1 MDFLRDHLIWFYA
14 GLGIKRMK
22 VVGVKFRDQGRI
34 YDYDSSAFALK
45 ERDIVM
51 VETEH
56 GPELGFVAR
65 MPLERDPAFFS
76 KPLKK
81 VLRPASEADM
91 EQGRRNLAR
100 EREAKKLCLVKIQEH
115 KLPMKLIEVESFLE
129 GSKIIFYFVSEGR
142 VDFRALVKDLAG
154 VFKTRIEMRQV
165 GVRNEAKMIGGL
177 GTCGREF
184 CCCSFLQEFEP
195 VSVKMAKEQNLALN
209 PQKISGA
216 CGRLM
221 CCLAYEMDTYTE
233 LKKDRPKVG
242 KRVVTPKGPGKVV
255 QLNVINQRVRVAL
268 EGGEEEEF
276 GLDEI
281 REESFFD
288 KYRKGK

>member
-1 MDFLRDHLIWFYA
+1 
-14 GLGIKRMK
+14 MK
-22 VVGVKFRDQGRI
+22 VVGVKFRDRGRI
-34 YDYDSSAFALK
+34 CDYDSTGFSLK

-51 VETEH
+51 VETER

-65 MPLERDPAFFS
+65 PPLERDPRYFT

-81 VLRPASEADM
+81 VLRLAEESDM
-91 EQGRRNLAR
+91 EQGRRNLFR
-100 EREAKKLCLVKIQEH
+100 EREAKRICLEKVEEH
-115 KLPMKLIEVESFLE
+115 KLPMKLIGVESFLD

-165 GVRNEAKMIGGL
+165 GVRNETKMIGGL

-184 CCCSFLQEFEP
+184 CCCAFLKEFEP

-221 CCLAYEMDTYTE
+221 CCLAYEVDTYTE
-233 LKKDRPKVG
+233 LKKDLPKVG
-242 KRVVTPKGPGKVV
+242 KRVVTPQGAGKVI
-255 QLNVINQRVRVAL
+255 QQNIINQKVRVAL
-268 EGGEEEEF
+268 DDGKEIDA
-276 GLDEI
+276 GLAEI

-288 KYRKGK
+288 RYRKGK

>member
-1 MDFLRDHLIWFYA
+1 MGRTWDSWSACPWRGSAAFL
-14 GLGIKRMK
+14 
-22 VVGVKFRDQGRI
+22 
-34 YDYDSSAFALK
+34 
-45 ERDIVM
+45 
-51 VETEH
+51 
-56 GPELGFVAR
+56 P
-65 MPLERDPAFFS
+65 
-76 KPLKK
+76 KPLK
-81 VLRPASEADM
+81 RSFAWPNIRH
-91 EQGRRNLAR
+91 GRRAAQPLS
-100 EREAKKLCLVKIQEH
+100 EREAKKLCLVKIREH

-184 CCCSFLQEFEP
+184 CCCSFLKEFEP

-221 CCLAYEMDTYTE
+221 CCLAYEMDTYAE

-242 KRVVTPKGPGKVV
+242 KRVVTPRGPGKVA
-255 QLNVINQRVRVAL
+255 QLNVINQKVRVSL
-268 EGGEEEEF
+268 DGGEEEEF
-276 GLDEI
+276 ALDEI

>member
-1 MDFLRDHLIWFYA
+1 
-14 GLGIKRMK
+14 MK
-22 VVGVKFRDQGRI
+22 VVGVKFRDHGRI
-34 YDYDSSAFALK
+34 YDYDSTDFSLK
-45 ERDIVM
+45 ERDIVI

-65 MPLERDPAFFS
+65 MPMERDPACFC
-76 KPLKK
+76 KPLRK
-81 VLRPASEADM
+81 VIRLADESDM
-91 EQGRRNLAR
+91 EQGQRNLFQ
-100 EREAKKLCLVKIQEH
+100 EREAKRICLAKIKEQN
-115 KLPMKLIEVESFLE
+115 LPMKLIGVESFLD

-142 VDFRALVKDLAG
+142 VDFRALVKELASA
-154 VFKTRIEMRQV
+154 FKTRIEMRQV

-177 GTCGREF
+177 GNCGREF
-184 CCCSFLQEFEP
+184 CCCAFLKDFEP

-221 CCLAYEMDTYTE
+221 CCLAYEIDTYTE
-233 LKKDRPKVG
+233 MRKDMPKVG
-242 KRVVTPKGPGKVV
+242 KRVITPQGPGKVT
-255 QLNVINQRVRVAL
+255 QQNIIHQKLRVAL
-268 EGGEEEEF
+268 DEGEEEEF

-281 REESFFD
+281 HEESFFE

>member
-1 MDFLRDHLIWFYA
+1 
-14 GLGIKRMK
+14 MK

-34 YDYDSSAFALK
+34 CDYDSTGFTLK

-51 VETEH
+51 VETER
-56 GPELGFVAR
+56 GAELGFVAR
-65 MPLERDPAFFS
+65 TPLERDS
-76 KPLKK
+76 KHYTKPLGK
-81 VLRPASEADM
+81 VLRLADQQDM
-91 EQGRRNLAR
+91 EQGQRNLIR
-100 EREAKKLCLVKIQEH
+100 EREARKVCLAKIQEH
-115 KLPMKLIEVESFLE
+115 KLPMKLIGVEAFLD
-129 GSKIIFYFVSEGR
+129 GSKILFYFVSEGR

-154 VFKTRIEMRQV
+154 AFKTRIEMRQV

-184 CCCSFLQEFEP
+184 CCCSFLKEFEP

-221 CCLAYEMDTYTE
+221 CCLAYEVGTYSE
-233 LKKDRPKVG
+233 LKRDLPKVG
-242 KRVVTPKGPGKVV
+242 KRVVTPKGPGKVT
-255 QLNVINQRVRVAL
+255 QQNIINRKLKVAL
-268 EGGEEEEF
+268 DTGEEAEVGF
-276 GLDEI
+276 DEI

-288 KYRKGK
+288 RVRKGK